1 MCCGPASADTPPAET
16 PAPETPAP
24 EGPAAR
30 WVAAHRLVDLGTRAR
45 DPVLVFAAARLIQGL
60 HLAETQRQPT
70 DVNPELPPNPTAKV
84 PDPAAQAPLPGALDA
99 AALFETARQMAP
111 EGSAL
116 REAIALAAA
125 EVPAAPA
132 FLQVSAQTGAQSL
145 TLTLAG
151 GDPVQIGLIRLGAL
165 TYRLV
170 APDGTVLCEDA
181 SGARASLCTVTLP
194 ESQVLTLTTT
204 GSADWVLATP

>member
-1 MCCGPASADTPPAET
+1 MCCGPASADTPPA
-16 PAPETPAP
+16 ETPAP

-60 HLAETQRQPT
+60 QLAETQRQPT
-70 DVNPELPPNPTAKV
+70 DVNPELPPELAPNPTAKV

-151 GDPVQIGLIRLGAL
+151 GEPVQIGLIRLGAL

-181 SGARASLCTVTLP
+181 SAARASLCTVTLP